1 MSVKILLIFSLAF
14 IGFLAWQFGHDLGMW
29 RASLHRA
36 YLAEQA
42 RMEKEA
48 AFIAEFE
55 GLRIYAM
62 PDGLL
67 VEEVRLY

>member
-1 MSVKILLIFSLAF
+1 MCVKILLIFSLAF
-14 IGFLAWQFGHDLGMW
+14 MGFLAWQCGYDLAMW
-29 RASLHRA
+29 RDGQQRA

-42 RMEKEA
+42 RLEKEA

-67 VEEVRLY
+67 VEED